1 MYANDFNGEIVIN
14 TESQVVEFIRNRPA
28 FNANQFI
35 FTFEE
40 SGIPQLCAFVRDDYC
55 VLYFLDSEQK
65 GTFASYGDG
74 NIMDETITFYENV
87 HGAEVVLASTM
98 VIKVKQM
105 TDACTEFFKT
115 KTRPTC
121 IKWMEL

>member
-65 GTFASYGDG
+65 GTFASYGDD
-74 NIMDETITFYENV
+74 NIRDETVTFYENV

-98 VIKVKQM
+98 VITVKQM
-105 TDACTEFFKT
+105 TDACTEFFKM

>member
-40 SGIPQLCAFVRDDYC
+40 SGVPQLCAFVRDDYC

-65 GTFASYGDG
+65 GTFASYGDD
-74 NIMDETITFYENV
+74 NIRDETVTFYENV
-87 HGAEVVLASTM
+87 HGAEVDLATTM
-98 VIKVKQM
+98 VITVKQM

>member
-1 MYANDFNGEIVIN
+1 MYANDFNGEIVVD

-28 FNANQFI
+28 FNSNQFI

-55 VLYFLDSEQK
+55 VLYFLDSGQK
-65 GTFASYGDG
+65 GTFASYGDD
-74 NIMDETITFYENV
+74 NIRDETITFYENV

-98 VIKVKQM
+98 VITVKQM

>member
-14 TESQVVEFIRNRPA
+14 TELQVVEFIRNRPA

-40 SGIPQLCAFVRDDYC
+40 SGVPQLCAFVRDDYC

-65 GTFASYGDG
+65 GTFASYGDD
-74 NIMDETITFYENV
+74 NIRDETVTFYENV

-98 VIKVKQM
+98 VIRVKQM
-105 TDACTEFFKT
+105 TDACIEFFKT
-115 KTRPTC
+115 KTRPTS

>member
-40 SGIPQLCAFVRDDYC
+40 SGVPQLCAFVRDDYC

-65 GTFASYGDG
+65 GTFASYGDD
-74 NIMDETITFYENV
+74 NIRNETVTFYENV

-98 VIKVKQM
+98 VITVKQM
-105 TDACTEFFKT
+105 TEACTEFFKT

>member
-1 MYANDFNGEIVIN
+1 MYANDFNGEIVVN
-14 TESQVVEFIRNRPA
+14 TESQVAEFIRNRPA

-40 SGIPQLCAFVRDDYC
+40 SSISRLCAFVRDDYC

-65 GTFASYGDG
+65 GTFASHGDDD
-74 NIMDETITFYENV
+74 IRDETITFYENV

-98 VIKVKQM
+98 VITVKQM
-105 TDACTEFFKT
+105 NDACTEFFKT

-121 IKWMEL
+121 IRWIEL

>member
-1 MYANDFNGEIVIN
+1 MYANDFNGEIVID
-14 TESQVVEFIRNRPA
+14 TELQVVKFIRNRPA

-40 SGIPQLCAFVRDDYC
+40 SGVPQLCALVRDDYC

-65 GTFASYGDG
+65 GTFASYGDD
-74 NIMDETITFYENV
+74 NVRDETVTFYENA
-87 HGAEVVLASTM
+87 HGAEVLLASTM
-98 VIKVKQM
+98 VITVKQM

-115 KTRPTC
+115 KTRPTG